1 MVNKIIAQNLLA
13 VGLPNT
19 LEPSN
24 LFESNGLRPDGVSLV
39 PYKKGKSVTWD
50 FTCPHPL
57 CLSHL
62 PRDNINESAESKK
75 VEKYTSLAE
84 NYIFIPISIDT
95 FGRYGPQAEKFLSE
109 VGGRLSE
116 KFNDPRRATFF
127 KQNIAI
133 AIQRGNAKSLLLII
147 ITIIIIIII
156 IIIV

>member
-1 MVNKIIAQNLLA
+1 M
-13 VGLPNT
+13 
-19 LEPSN
+19 EPSN

-95 FGRYGPQAEKFLSE
+95 FGRYGPQ
-109 VGGRLSE
+109 
-116 KFNDPRRATFF
+116 
-127 KQNIAI
+127 
-133 AIQRGNAKSLLLII
+133 QRNFSAKSEGDCRKNS
-147 ITIIIIIII
+147 TILEEPLSSSRTLQLPSKEAMPSPCCSPFTNSCT
-156 IIIV
+156 VLFFTPTCFVFY